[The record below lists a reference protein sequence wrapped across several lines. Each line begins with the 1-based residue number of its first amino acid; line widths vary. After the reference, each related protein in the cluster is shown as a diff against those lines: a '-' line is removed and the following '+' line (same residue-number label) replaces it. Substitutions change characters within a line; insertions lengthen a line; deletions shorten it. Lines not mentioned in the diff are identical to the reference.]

1 MSKKIFSG
9 VQPTGNLHLGNY
21 LGAIKN
27 FIELQNQKQEY
38 RYSRQLLPEKLPL
51 HLSAPNSRQ
60 IVNHRPFQRIF
71 TKSAYHLHMAFVL
84 LQVIQHQE
92 DAYHWRQ
99 LRLYLDKIMLIGQHL
114 QQFNIVKYLNEHLIE
129 HSYLNT
135 LLDFLIVFKLRPEI
149 LEIKLEESNLFR
161 VIEVLESEEEVGEE
175 LLGLIVFVDIR
186 RIGC

>member
-1 MSKKIFSG
+1 MLILDFEII
-9 VQPTGNLHLGNY
+9 Q
-21 LGAIKN
+21 
-27 FIELQNQKQEY
+27 LQDQKQEY
-38 RYSRQLLPEKLPL
+38 RYSRQLLPEELPL

-92 DAYHWRQ
+92 DTYHRRQ

-114 QQFNIVKYLNEHLIE
+114 QQFNIFKYLDQHLIE

-135 LLDFLIVFKLRPEI
+135 LLDFLIVFKLWPKV
-149 LEIKLEESNLFR
+149 LEIELEESDLFR
-161 VIEVLESEEEVGEE
+161 VIQVLESEEEVGEE
-175 LLGLIVFVDIR
+175 LLGLIVFVHFER
-186 RIGC
+186 VGCG